1 MVTTLSSRR
10 CRRLF
15 GHCCRL
21 LSLSSLLLLW
31 SPLLLLLSKPTMA
44 LQSLNKLNNNNNNN
58 PLFSF
63 DPTKLKLNLLLEN
76 PFAKNKPFG
85 NPQLEQQLLA
95 AVLAR
100 NNKQQQNDDEP
111 TTIIIEELIGQLEQ
125 TRSIPEPAIA
135 PQIYGRWRLQYTTT
149 QATSSPIQR
158 TATTRSNLAI
168 FQDIVVVDNND
179 DDDDNNKDRRL
190 LVKQIIQFSDQNY
203 LTVDALA
210 STQAYPLPEL
220 TSLPTTPRQSTGKV
234 LGLNLLG
241 VSKVGAEAAED
252 PNRPNARINFVF
264 DEGYFDFNNGA
275 VRIPYPVPFRLP
287 VFRDWVKGWID
298 ITYLSATMRIV
309 RGNKGSTF
317 VLVKEPDDGE
327 QQQQQQ

>member
-1 MVTTLSSRR
+1 MVTTLSPRR

-15 GHCCRL
+15 GHCCHY
-21 LSLSSLLLLW
+21 LLLLSFLLVLL
-31 SPLLLLLSKPTMA
+31 SPLLLLLFKPTMA
-44 LQSLNKLNNNNNNN
+44 LQSLNKLNNSNNNNN

-63 DPTKLKLNLLLEN
+63 DPAKLKLNLLLDN
-76 PFAKNKPFG
+76 PFAQKPFG
-85 NPQLEQQLLA
+85 NPELEQQLLA

-111 TTIIIEELIGQLEQ
+111 TIIIEALIEQLEQ

-168 FQDIVVVDNND
+168 FQDIVVVNDND
-179 DDDDNNKDRRL
+179 DDDDNRRL

-210 STQAYPLPEL
+210 STKAYPLPEL

-234 LGLNLLG
+234 FGLNLLG

-252 PNRPNARINFVF
+252 ADRPNARINFVF
-264 DEGYFDFNNGA
+264 DEGYFDFNNGG

-287 VFRDWVKGWID
+287 FFRDWVKGWID

-317 VLVKEPDDGE
+317 VLVKEE
-327 QQQQQQ
+327 

>member
-1 MVTTLSSRR
+1 MATTLSSRR

-15 GHCCRL
+15 GHCCHHL
-21 LSLSSLLLLW
+21 LSLSFLLLLW
-31 SPLLLLLSKPTMA
+31 SPLLLLSKPTTA

-63 DPTKLKLNLLLEN
+63 DPTKLKLNLLLDN
-76 PFAKNKPFG
+76 PFAKKKPFG

-100 NNKQQQNDDEP
+100 NKQQQNDEEP
-111 TTIIIEELIGQLEQ
+111 IIIEALIEQLEQ

-168 FQDIVVVDNND
+168 FQDIVVVNDN
-179 DDDDNNKDRRL
+179 DDDNNKDRRL

-234 LGLNLLG
+234 FGLNLLG
-241 VSKVGAEAAED
+241 VSKVGVEAAED

-264 DEGYFDFNNGA
+264 DEGYFDFNNGN

-287 VFRDWVKGWID
+287 FFRDWVKGWID
-298 ITYLSATMRIV
+298 ITYLSETMRIV

-317 VLVKEPDDGE
+317 VLVKEE
-327 QQQQQQ
+327 